1 MFNRFSTCWFRR
13 NDALEISLI
22 NSALLSGERFFV
34 LVCRLSVA
42 PMIAA
47 IGVLNSWDREFS
59 KVLYSFTVLAFTS
72 FNLAAF
78 SICFILKVRTAF
90 MRAIT
95 KYMSNKMRSSAE
107 PTLKVNFGGMKK
119 KSQIIALAS
128 AERNTG
134 RISNVI
140 ASNETVTNNIKAT
153 TL

>member
-1 MFNRFSTCWFRR
+1 
-13 NDALEISLI
+13 
-22 NSALLSGERFFV
+22 
-34 LVCRLSVA
+34 
-42 PMIAA
+42 
-47 IGVLNSWDREFS
+47 
-59 KVLYSFTVLAFTS
+59 
-72 FNLAAF
+72 
-78 SICFILKVRTAF
+78 